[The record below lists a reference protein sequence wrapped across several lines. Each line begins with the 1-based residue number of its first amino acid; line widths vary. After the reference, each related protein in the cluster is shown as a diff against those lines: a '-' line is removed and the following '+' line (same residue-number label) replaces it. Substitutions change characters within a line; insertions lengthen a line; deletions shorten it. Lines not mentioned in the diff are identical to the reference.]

1 MAALIDTHHHFVPE
15 PYANAV
21 KAAGGDVSGWA
32 TPDWSPEASQSLM
45 HQIGIKTAILSL
57 TAPGVEVAGGYAS
70 QRTLAREVNI
80 YAAKLRDSKPQS
92 FGFFA
97 ALPSLLDVEGALA
110 EIRYCY
116 DELHCDGVTVFTRY
130 GDGPYYLGYDLFK
143 PVWAEL
149 NARKAVVFV
158 HPTHTTDTRLVDPAL
173 PQPVLD
179 YPHETCRTAMDLVV
193 KNRKR
198 ENPNV
203 KIILSHAGGTLPFLV
218 DRAVKLT
225 CGRLPA
231 SMDPHPKSP
240 AEFLQ
245 DVRTFYVDLALST
258 AKDTIDYALDLFP
271 ADHILYGSDFP
282 YAATPAVLD
291 FGEEFKRYEFAE
303 DVKRKIYYEN
313 GLKLFPRLAK
323 GQDQQEAR

>member
-1 MAALIDTHHHFVPE
+1 MASLIDTHHHFVPE
-15 PYANAV
+15 VYANAV

-32 TPDWSPEASQSLM
+32 TPDWSPGASQSIM
-45 HQIGIKTAILSL
+45 NQIGIKTSILSL
-57 TAPGVEVAGGYAS
+57 TAPGVEVAGDNSS
-70 QRTLAREVNI
+70 QRALAREVNT
-80 YAAKLRDSKPQS
+80 YAAKLRDAKPAS

-110 EIRYCY
+110 EIRHCY

-130 GDGPYYLGYDLFK
+130 GDGPYYLGHEIFK
-143 PVWAEL
+143 PIWAEL

-158 HPTHTTDTRLVDPAL
+158 HPTHTTDTRLVDAAR

-198 ENPNV
+198 ENPDV

-240 AEFLQ
+240 AEFLE
-245 DVRTFYVDLALST
+245 DVRSFYVDLALST
-258 AKDTIDYALDLFP
+258 AKDTINYVLNLFP

-291 FGEEFKRYEFAE
+291 FAEQLKAYQFEEDIKTK
-303 DVKRKIYYEN
+303 VYYEN
-313 GLKLFPRLAK
+313 GLNLFPRLATYR
-323 GQDQQEAR
+323 DQWFA